1 MRIINY
7 LALSCFFTTFIFF
20 TSCGGYKP
28 IFSSKNLNFKISSHL
43 VSGDKRLGNQ
53 LYTKISKGA
62 QNNKDQ
68 KSPYNFNIFINI
80 SKNKEATV
88 KNTTGKILEYKI
100 ILNTNFK
107 AEDAF
112 TKEEFINSQ
121 FNYSIS
127 YKVQDKHF
135 DTIKT
140 ENKAVEDLISKI
152 SQEILI
158 KISETIK

>member
-1 MRIINY
+1 MKIVNY
-7 LALSCFFTTFIFF
+7 LALSCFFTTLIFF
-20 TSCGGYKP
+20 NSCGGYKP
-28 IFSSKNLNFKISSHL
+28 IFSSTNLNFEISSHL
-43 VSGDKRLGNQ
+43 VSGDIRLGNK
-53 LYTKISKGA
+53 LYTKINKSA
-62 QNNKDQ
+62 QKNKDQ
-68 KSPYNFNIFINI
+68 KNPYNFNIFINI
-80 SKNKEATV
+80 LKNKEATV

-121 FNYSIS
+121 LTYSTS

-140 ENKAVEDLISKI
+140 ENKAVEDLINKI

-158 KISETIK
+158 KISEIIK

>member
-7 LALSCFFTTFIFF
+7 LALSCFFTTFVFF
-20 TSCGGYKP
+20 NSCSGYKP
-28 IFSSKNLNFKISSHL
+28 IFSSTNLNFEVSSHL
-43 VSGDKRLGNQ
+43 ITGNKRLGNQ
-53 LYTKISKGA
+53 LYTKINKSTQK
-62 QNNKDQ
+62 NKDQ

-80 SKNKEATV
+80 LKNKEATV

-100 ILNTNFK
+100 ILNTDFK
-107 AEDAF
+107 VVDSF

-121 FNYSIS
+121 STYSTS
-127 YKVQDKHF
+127 YKVQDKHS

-140 ENKAVEDLISKI
+140 ENRAVENLINQI

-158 KISETIK
+158 QISEIIK